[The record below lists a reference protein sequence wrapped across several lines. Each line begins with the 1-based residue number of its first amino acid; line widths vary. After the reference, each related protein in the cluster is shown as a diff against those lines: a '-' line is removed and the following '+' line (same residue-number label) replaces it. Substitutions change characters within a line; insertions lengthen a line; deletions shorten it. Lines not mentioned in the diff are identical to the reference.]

1 MHPVDLTIIVCY
13 LILMSVVGWWSA
25 KRASRNP
32 ESYFLAGKSLPWWII
47 GVAHGS
53 SGVDITGTMWFVMMF
68 FIYGVKGT
76 WLLWVWP
83 LFSVVFRMMYLGTW
97 VRRSNVLTGAEWMRT
112 RFGHSRGAELAY
124 ISVVAY
130 ALVHVVG
137 FLSYGFRGIGE
148 FTRPFFPWNL
158 SDEYYG
164 IGMLLITGVY
174 CVVGGMYSVV
184 MNDLIQFVLKVVAAV
199 GIVVV
204 SIVLISPQQIMA
216 LVPPGWDS
224 LFFGW
229 RLTLDWSHL
238 MPQLNQ
244 RIYGPIGQ
252 GGDGYSLFMFFT
264 GMLFFKGVLVSMA
277 GPTPNY
283 AIQHVLSTR
292 SPREAALENMVMAL
306 VSLTPRFLL
315 IAGIAVLGIVFFSPD
330 LAAMGSH
337 VNFEKILPNV
347 LNHHVPVGLKGVLIA
362 ALLASFMSTFVST
375 VNSGAAYVV
384 NDIYKR
390 YLKPQASAKQQV
402 ALGWITSS
410 SVIVLGILFGLATRS
425 VHGVTEWI
433 VSALVPAFVA
443 PNVLKWHWWRF
454 NGYGFF
460 AGMVAG
466 TAAAVVKVWLNIHP
480 VFAFLLILAISSAAS
495 IIVCLLTA
503 PESDEVLKSFYR
515 TVRPW
520 GAWGPVYEKCRAEDP
535 AFQKNRDFTRDMF
548 NLAVGLVWQ
557 TSLVTSPIYL
567 AIQHWKE
574 MWISVAI
581 AVVTSLILKWTW
593 YDKLG
598 PGEMYLDDPFLPK
611 WGRPTGLRR
620 SLRPPLEKTSPG
632 YLIPMWGGL
641 HYHSRISGYEAPTG
655 GARKSNRTNPILAC
669 RSRTEQLSGKPGVAG
684 PTYPGRHRSRRSRRI
699 DRARARHGMD
709 GNLGLGP

>member
-1 MHPVDLTIIVCY
+1 MHPIDLTIIGIY
-13 LILMSVVGWWSA
+13 LLVMAAVGWWVA
-25 KRASRNP
+25 KKASRSA

-53 SGVDITGTMWFVMMF
+53 SGVDITGTMWFVMMLY
-68 FIYGVKGT
+68 IYGVKAT

-83 LFSVVFRMMYLGTW
+83 LFSVIFRMMYLGTW

-124 ISVVAY
+124 ISVVVY
-130 ALVHVVG
+130 ALLHVVG

-148 FTRPFFPWNL
+148 FTKPFFPWDKP
-158 SDEYYG
+158 DEWYATA
-164 IGMLLITGVY
+164 MLLATGVY

-184 MNDLIQFVLKVVAAV
+184 MNDLIQFVLKLVASIAIAV
-199 GIVVV
+199 IALT
-204 SIVLISPQQIMA
+204 LIRPEQIMA
-216 LVPPGWDS
+216 AVPAGWDH

-229 RLTLDWSHL
+229 KLDLDWSGL
-238 MPQLNQ
+238 MPQLND
-244 RIYGPIGQ
+244 RIYKPISE

-264 GMLFFKGVLVSMA
+264 GMLLFKGVLVSMA

-292 SPREAALENMVMAL
+292 NPREAALENMVMAL

-315 IAGIAVLGIVFFSPD
+315 IGGITVLGIVFFSPD
-330 LAAMGSH
+330 LAAMGAK

-347 LNHHVPVGLKGVLIA
+347 LQKYVPVGFKGVLIA

-375 VNSGAAYVV
+375 VNSGAAYIV

-390 YLKPQASAKQQV
+390 YINPHAPPKRYVWLA
-402 ALGWITSS
+402 WITSS
-410 SVIVLGILFGLATRS
+410 AVILVGIGFGFVTKN

-466 TAAAVVKVWLNIHP
+466 TAAAIVKLYLPIHP
-480 VFAFLLILAISSAAS
+480 VYAFLLILAVSFAAS
-495 IIVCLLTA
+495 IIGCLLTA
-503 PESDEVLKSFYR
+503 PEKDEVLKSFYR

-520 GAWGPVYEKCRAEDP
+520 GFWGPVYDQCRAENP
-535 AFQKNRDFTRDMF
+535 RFEKNRDFKRDMF

-567 AIQHWKE
+567 VIQHWRE
-574 MWISVAI
+574 LWISLAFC
-581 AVVTSLILKWTW
+581 VVTSVILKFSW
-593 YDKLG
+593 YDKLAKG
-598 PGEMYLDDPFLPK
+598 DMYMP
-611 WGRPTGLRR
+611 
-620 SLRPPLEKTSPG
+620 E
-632 YLIPMWGGL
+632 
-641 HYHSRISGYEAPTG
+641 
-655 GARKSNRTNPILAC
+655 
-669 RSRTEQLSGKPGVAG
+669 
-684 PTYPGRHRSRRSRRI
+684 
-699 DRARARHGMD
+699 DR
-709 GNLGLGP
+709 